1 MSRIFSFIFTIALL
15 TVTAAGQHT
24 AIDSIAAFHEAA
36 AMNSGKIQQELIYL
50 HLDNTSYYR
59 GDRLYFAGYLVT
71 ASRLTPSNLSQTV
84 YVELLNPGGKIID
97 RCVLKPHVG
106 RFHGSLL
113 VDETP
118 FYSGYYEIRAYTH
131 YMLNFGEETIY
142 SRTIPVFREPK
153 SEGDWADRSMLEYG
167 SKTLAFERPKPE
179 KKTTKLNARFFPEGG
194 HIVDGMESTVAFE
207 IYDDFHRPVQASGKI
222 TDT

>member
-1 MSRIFSFIFTIALL
+1 MRLILALL
-15 TVTAAGQHT
+15 MVLIGARVALGQT
-24 AIDSIAAFHEAA
+24 SAIDSLARFHEAA
-36 AMNSGKIQQELIYL
+36 AVNSGKIQQEMIYL

-71 ASRLTPSNLSQTV
+71 ASRLTPSNLSRTV

-118 FYSGYYEIRAYTH
+118 WKSTH
-131 YMLNFGEETIY
+131 TN
-142 SRTIPVFREPK
+142 
-153 SEGDWADRSMLEYG
+153 A
-167 SKTLAFERPKPE
+167 LAASCSCNSYHLIAKRYNPE
-179 KKTTKLNARFFPEGG
+179 CAAPFWKATQ
-194 HIVDGMESTVAFE
+194 I
-207 IYDDFHRPVQASGKI
+207 Q
-222 TDT
+222 